1 MAEAAPD
8 RDLRKCGVLRKWK
21 SLHRRYCV
29 LRAASESG
37 PARLELYENEKKF
50 RARGAGLRRA
60 LSLSSGFT
68 VNKRSDSRSP
78 HLVCVYTR
86 TESLCLAADGAEEQ
100 ESWYRAL
107 SQLLHSGKD
116 QEENGDSN
124 YTMVPG
130 PPFKEVWQVNLR
142 PRGLG
147 QSRNMSGIY
156 RLCLT
161 DRTINLV
168 KLNSEV
174 AAVVLQLLNIRRCG
188 HSENFFFVEVGRSA
202 VTGPGEFWMQVDD
215 SVVAQNMHET
225 ILEAMKAMS
234 EEFRL
239 RSKSQSSSSNPISVP
254 SRRHHLPNPPPSQ
267 VGFSAR
273 RSGTTSPGQRYSFA
287 RARTSSDGC
296 GAASRPASADEAPAS
311 PSPGPPHRQRLT
323 KTHPPLAQTR
333 STPDP
338 VARRS
343 PRAASPAPGP
353 SPGGRDPGRA
363 RPPAPG
369 SPCDRGFSSSSSIP
383 SSSDDGGGG
392 GEEEEEFGSSPGSC
406 GGFPLP
412 GPVGRQ
418 HGHDYIAMGRPASAG
433 QGDPQRQRRP
443 LRRACSRGGEE
454 EEEEE
459 EEEERGLSKRA
470 WPGRVASRS
479 WKAEGRPE
487 VWRPPATPDPAEGG
501 RQQVADNGY
510 VAMLPGVVPG
520 QGSGGDYMA
529 MTPKGTSAPQQ
540 VGTPGAEDPHG
551 SGYMLMSPSGSCS
564 PDGWA
569 RPGGSKSL
577 AGSGDYMNMSPA
589 SRSASST
596 PPSGRHPHPTPPR
609 GGEAK
614 VADSRPH
621 CYHSLPRSYK
631 QQPASAASS
640 AQLSCCS
647 SSSSSSTSSS
657 SDSLGETESGQPP
670 PASQTPQ
677 APSRPGRRG
686 GFSRPAGLYLD
697 VARASTL
704 PRRRE
709 NPLPSEPQ
717 SPGEYV
723 SIEFRCE
730 PQAPRP
736 LARPASCVGGLQR
749 LPLAASEYANVDF
762 CRETPVAAPETRC
775 RMRSPLPADGAETA
789 YCPGAALPEGARDPA
804 DPPEPSHDPRQG
816 ARVVRSD
823 PQGRRRH
830 CSETFLT
837 APSTPVPAAPFADRV
852 RRRGSASFEG
862 GWLKDGNAGG
872 AERGTAEEPCPGM
885 SRHMSIGFEN
895 GLNYIDLDLGTDSSC
910 VEGSASQPRIYTQAN
925 GSAALNTYASIDFH
939 KSEELR
945 SHKSNKEGNTF

>member
-1 MAEAAPD
+1 
-8 RDLRKCGVLRKWK
+8 
-21 SLHRRYCV
+21 
-29 LRAASESG
+29 
-37 PARLELYENEKKF
+37 
-50 RARGAGLRRA
+50 
-60 LSLSSGFT
+60 
-68 VNKRSDSRSP
+68 
-78 HLVCVYTR
+78 
-86 TESLCLAADGAEEQ
+86 
-100 ESWYRAL
+100 
-107 SQLLHSGKD
+107 KD

-168 KLNSEV
+168 KLNSDV
-174 AAVVLQLLNIRRCG
+174 AAVVLQLMNIRRCG

-296 GAASRPASADEAPAS
+296 SATSTSRPASADEAPSS
-311 PSPGPPHRQRLT
+311 PSPGPPPRQRLT
-323 KTHPPLAQTR
+323 KAHPPLAQTR

-338 VARRS
+338 IARRS
-343 PRAASPAPGP
+343 PCAASPVSLSSGVHGLECAC
-353 SPGGRDPGRA
+353 
-363 RPPAPG
+363 PPAPG

-383 SSSDDGGGG
+383 SSSD
-392 GEEEEEFGSSPGSC
+392 GEEGYGSSPGSC

-412 GPVGRQ
+412 APGGHQ
-418 HGHDYIAMGRPASAG
+418 HCRDYIAMGRPASAG
-433 QGDPQRQRRP
+433 QEDPQRQRRL
-443 LRRACSRGGEE
+443 LRRACSRGEE
-454 EEEEE
+454 EV
-459 EEEERGLSKRA
+459 ERGLSKRA
-470 WPGRVASRS
+470 WLGRVAPRGG
-479 WKAEGRPE
+479 KAEGRPE
-487 VWRPPATPDPAEGG
+487 AWRPPATPDPAERG
-501 RQQVADNGY
+501 RKEVADNGY
-510 VAMLPGVVPG
+510 VAMLPGVVTG
-520 QGSGGDYMA
+520 QDPGGDYMA
-529 MTPKGTSAPQQ
+529 MTPKGTSAPRQIESL
-540 VGTPGAEDPHG
+540 GAEDPRG
-551 SGYMLMSPSGSCS
+551 TGYMLMSPSGSCS

-569 RPGGSKSL
+569 LPGSSKSL
-577 AGSGDYMNMSPA
+577 AGSSDYMNMSPA

-596 PPSGRHPHPTPPR
+596 PPSRRHPHPAPPC
-609 GGEAK
+609 GEEAK
-614 VADSRPH
+614 AADSRPH

-631 QQPASAASS
+631 QPASAASS
-640 AQLSCCS
+640 GQLSCC
-647 SSSSSSTSSS
+647 SSSSTSSS
-657 SDSLGETESGQPP
+657 SDSLGEAESGQPP
-670 PASQTPQ
+670 SAPQSAQ

-686 GFSRPAGLYLD
+686 GFPRPAGLYLD

-709 NPLPSEPQ
+709 APLPSEPQ

-730 PQAPRP
+730 PRACRP
-736 LARPASCVGGLQR
+736 LARPASCVGGLQH
-749 LPLAASEYANVDF
+749 LPVAPSEYVNVDF
-762 CRETPVAAPETRC
+762 GPAAGFCREAPAAPLETQR
-775 RMRSPLPADGAETA
+775 RMRSPVPADGAETA
-789 YCPGAALPEGARDPA
+789 CCPGAALPEGARDPA
-804 DPPEPSHDPRQG
+804 DAPEPSHDPRQG

-837 APSTPVPAAPFADRV
+837 APSAPAPAAPFADHV
-852 RRRGSASFEG
+852 RRRGSASLEG

-872 AERGTAEEPCPGM
+872 AERGAAEEPCPGM

-910 VEGSASQPRIYTQAN
+910 VEGSASQPRLYTQAN

-945 SHKSNKEGNTF
+945 SHKSNKEDC